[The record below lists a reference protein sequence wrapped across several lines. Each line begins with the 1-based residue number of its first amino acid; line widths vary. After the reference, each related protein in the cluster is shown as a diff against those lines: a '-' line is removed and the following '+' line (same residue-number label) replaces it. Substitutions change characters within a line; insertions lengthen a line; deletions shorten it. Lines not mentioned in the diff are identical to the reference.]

1 MSYLICESMS
11 VEKLRQEVE
20 QLIRKGW
27 RPQGGVAVVCSH
39 QTSNWWFYQAMVHA
53 KPGLGSDDSPLD

>member
-1 MSYLICESMS
+1 MS

-39 QTSNWWFYQAMVHA
+39 QTSNWWFSQAMVHA
-53 KPGLGSDDSPLD
+53 KPGLGSDDSPLE